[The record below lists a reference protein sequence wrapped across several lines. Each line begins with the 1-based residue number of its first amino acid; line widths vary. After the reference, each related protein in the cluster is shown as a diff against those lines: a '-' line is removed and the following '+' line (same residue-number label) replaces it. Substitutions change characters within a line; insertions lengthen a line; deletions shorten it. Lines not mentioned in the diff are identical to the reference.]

1 MKSWKGSNS
10 SPQNSSSPY
19 KSMRKCHSVTVSTS
33 IEASNF
39 FKLNTYGF
47 VHGNP
52 SKASAGGLIRN
63 FMGLSVRDFSRSKR
77 ITHSMVASFG
87 ARAFE
92 MVLC

>member
-1 MKSWKGSNS
+1 
-10 SPQNSSSPY
+10 
-19 KSMRKCHSVTVSTS
+19 MRKCRSVTVSTS

-39 FKLNTYGF
+39 FKLNTYGS

-63 FMGLSVRDFSRSKR
+63 FMGLTVRDFSRSIR